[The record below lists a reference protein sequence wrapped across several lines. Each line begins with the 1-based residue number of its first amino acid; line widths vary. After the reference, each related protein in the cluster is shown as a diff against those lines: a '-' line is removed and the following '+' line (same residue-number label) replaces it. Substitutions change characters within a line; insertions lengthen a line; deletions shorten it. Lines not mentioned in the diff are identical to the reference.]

1 VTKNLFVL
9 LTGLFWLS
17 GCALPPAIQI
27 TSWALDGISYIATK
41 KSATDH
47 GLSIIAQKDCAMLR
61 VVLGPKELC
70 RDFDDDATEIADGM
84 AYKQLFEEN
93 EFITASADPLAEFEP
108 SGGGDN
114 SYDPETEQNQLQK
127 SPLQGELAMLDDNEG
142 LGPYGGGPYESS
154 YGTIISDAGKV
165 QSTQI
170 AENRSEPEVGFY
182 SVIGSFKNHTNARKL
197 SEQHRVLT
205 PSVLSAK
212 LNSSI
217 LYRVV
222 VGPFSKND
230 EKSVKVEIYQAGIS
244 DTWTIQVKPGDWR
257 MAVLDQPLS
266 SSVEVASA
274 QGSLNLRGSNKSGFA
289 EIPSKLVY

>member
-1 VTKNLFVL
+1 MVKHLVAIGA
-9 LTGLFWLS
+9 GLFLLS

-27 TSWALDGISYIATK
+27 TSWALDGLSYIATK

-70 RDFDDDATEIADGM
+70 RDFDENATELADGM

-93 EFITASADPLAEFEP
+93 EFITASVDPLAEFEP
-108 SGGGDN
+108 AGGGDYSSDSN
-114 SYDPETEQNQLQK
+114 KSINQLQK
-127 SPLQGELAMLDDNEG
+127 LPVQNIFAMLEEMEG

-154 YGTIISDAGKV
+154 YGSIRPKEEKV
-165 QSTQI
+165 HETQV
-170 AENRSEPEVGFY
+170 AEVRTEPSEGY
-182 SVIGSFKNHTNARKL
+182 YTVIGSFKNHTNARRL
-197 SEQHRVLT
+197 SAQHRVLT

-212 LNSSI
+212 LNSTV

-230 EKSVKVEIYQAGIS
+230 EESVKVDISKAGIS
-244 DTWTIQVKPGDWR
+244 DTWTIQVKPGDWK
-257 MAVLDQPLS
+257 MAVFDQPLTL
-266 SSVEVASA
+266 SVEVASA
-274 QGSLNLRGSNKSGFA
+274 QGPLNLRNSNKMGFA
-289 EIPSKLVY
+289 QIPSKLVY